1 MEIRE
6 LTRLEQ
12 LEWLKDTLER
22 ELVGILEEL
31 DECNKEM
38 MGSDD
43 MEEFDKETVFNL
55 VNRLNQIEVE
65 KRKLDLEYNQIVQE
79 LWGRIPSLKTDCN
92 IQPKPIQKKIGG
104 LYDGTKNNS
113 SN

>member
-12 LEWLKDTLER
+12 LEWLRDTLER
-22 ELVGILEEL
+22 ELIGLLEEL

-38 MGSDD
+38 VGSDD
-43 MEEFDKETVFNL
+43 MKEFDKETVFDL

-65 KRKLDLEYNQIVQE
+65 KQKLDLEYNKIVQE
-79 LWGRIPSLKTDCN
+79 LWDRIPSLKSDEN
-92 IQPKPIQKKIGG
+92 IQPKVIKRGVK
-104 LYDGTKNNS
+104 
-113 SN
+113 

>member
-22 ELVGILEEL
+22 ELIGILEEL

-38 MGSDD
+38 VGSDD
-43 MEEFDKETVFNL
+43 MKEFDKETVFDL

-65 KRKLDLEYNQIVQE
+65 KQKLDLEYNQIVQE
-79 LWGRIPSLKTDCN
+79 LWERIPSLKKDEN
-92 IQPKPIQKKIGG
+92 MQQKVIKKGV
-104 LYDGTKNNS
+104 K
-113 SN
+113 